1 MNANAAQLLQ
11 ALAAVHESP
20 NAHPFLS
27 LTKGDICLSLY
38 RRLRL
43 LNHTLDK
50 NVVLQII
57 DIGNTALSAAYALVK
72 LDQAWWNVLSTSFQY
87 VCVLLAIDTPE
98 SLSHVATAMK
108 TLDNITQILGT
119 HIAFEAQKTAK
130 LLLEDSMKKK
140 RQEIQQLEQA
150 THQRSNLE
158 TTHLLDIDWDA
169 LLDPSDTLNFM

>member
-1 MNANAAQLLQ
+1 MIKCC
-11 ALAAVHESP
+11 
-20 NAHPFLS
+20 F
-27 LTKGDICLSLY
+27 T
-38 RRLRL
+38 
-43 LNHTLDK
+43 
-50 NVVLQII
+50 II

-119 HIAFEAQKTAK
+119 RIAFEAQKTAK

>member
-1 MNANAAQLLQ
+1 MIKCC
-11 ALAAVHESP
+11 
-20 NAHPFLS
+20 F
-27 LTKGDICLSLY
+27 T
-38 RRLRL
+38 
-43 LNHTLDK
+43 
-50 NVVLQII
+50 II

-119 HIAFEAQKTAK
+119 RIAFEAQKTAK

-140 RQEIQQLEQA
+140 DKKFSSLSRQLTRDLILK
-150 THQRSNLE
+150 
-158 TTHLLDIDWDA
+158 LLTYSI
-169 LLDPSDTLNFM
+169 LTGMLC

>member
-1 MNANAAQLLQ
+1 
-11 ALAAVHESP
+11 
-20 NAHPFLS
+20 
-27 LTKGDICLSLY
+27 
-38 RRLRL
+38 
-43 LNHTLDK
+43 
-50 NVVLQII
+50 
-57 DIGNTALSAAYALVK
+57 
-72 LDQAWWNVLSTSFQY
+72 
-87 VCVLLAIDTPE
+87 
-98 SLSHVATAMK
+98 MK